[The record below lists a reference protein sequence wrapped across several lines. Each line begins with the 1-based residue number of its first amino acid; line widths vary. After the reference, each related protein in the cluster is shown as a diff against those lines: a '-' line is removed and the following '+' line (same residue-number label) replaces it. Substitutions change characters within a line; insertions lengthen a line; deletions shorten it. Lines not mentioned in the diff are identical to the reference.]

1 MKKYAASCSEK
12 NNKKSRLTALYAV
25 GLSFLLFSVLLGAML
40 GTSPLSLSELV
51 GVVCVRDLTSPAA
64 RILLYVRLPRTV
76 ASLLCGAALSVA
88 GAVIQGVLANRLAS
102 PSIIGVNSGAG
113 LAVTCAAALGI
124 YGGFRMS
131 LLSFLGA
138 FLTVLFV
145 SMVAGSYGTRSGTLI
160 LIGVAVNALLGA
172 VSDSIVAFYPDIS
185 TMTFDFRVG
194 DFSSV
199 TYQKIVSIAPFV
211 IGAIIVLL
219 LLSKELDVLSLGDDN
234 ARGLG
239 MNTTFVR
246 ITFLVLTAL
255 LSGCAVSCA
264 GMLSFVGLMVPHA
277 IRRISHT
284 RHFHLISLCAIYG
297 GGFVSLSDT
306 LARTVFSPYELPVGI
321 IMAFLGA
328 PFFVFI
334 LMRGKGGVRDA

>member
-12 NNKKSRLTALYAV
+12 NKNGRLTVLYTV
-25 GLSFLLFSVLLGAML
+25 GLSFLLLSAILGAVL
-40 GTSPLSLSELV
+40 GSTVISLTELWRAL
-51 GVVCVRDLTSPAA
+51 CERDLTSSAV
-64 RILLYVRLPRTV
+64 RILLFVRLPRTI
-76 ASLLCGAALSVA
+76 ASILCGAALSCA

-113 LAVTCAAALGI
+113 LAVTCAAAFGI
-124 YGGFRMS
+124 YSGFHLS

-145 SMVAGSYGTRSGTLI
+145 STVAGRYGTRSGTLI
-160 LIGVAVNALLGA
+160 LIGVAVNAMLGA
-172 VSDSIVAFYPDIS
+172 VSDGIVAFDPDIA

-211 IGAIIVLL
+211 IGALIVLI
-219 LLSKELDVLSLGDDN
+219 LLSKELDVLSLGEDS

-239 MNTTFVR
+239 MNTTLVR
-246 ITFLVLTAL
+246 ITFLILSAL

-264 GMLSFVGLMVPHA
+264 GMLSFVGLMVPHT
-277 IRRISHT
+277 IRRISRT
-284 RHFHLISLCAIYG
+284 GHFHLISLCAIYG

-334 LMRGKGGVRDA
+334 LLRGKGVGRDA